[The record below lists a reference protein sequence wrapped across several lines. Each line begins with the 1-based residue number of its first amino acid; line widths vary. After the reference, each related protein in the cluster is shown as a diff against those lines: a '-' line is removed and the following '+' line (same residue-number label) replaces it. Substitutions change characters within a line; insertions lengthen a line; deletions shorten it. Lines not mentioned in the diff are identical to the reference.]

1 MGHALLRRQTD
12 NVERLHTAFSASPVS
27 DELGR
32 IMALLRGLCPPDTT
46 IGFEFDGRL
55 QVNIDVR
62 KREDVLLIQA
72 LLPTIEPGL
81 FRNLALGNTPN
92 RAFFHRISAEV
103 AR

>member
-1 MGHALLRRQTD
+1 MGCSVT
-12 NVERLHTAFSASPVS
+12 PVT
-27 DELGR
+27 DELDR
-32 IMALLRGLCPPDTT
+32 IMMLLQAICPPGTT
-46 IGFEFDGRL
+46 IGFEFDGKL

-72 LLPTIEPGL
+72 ILPTIETGL
-81 FRNLALGNTPN
+81 FRNLSLGNTPN